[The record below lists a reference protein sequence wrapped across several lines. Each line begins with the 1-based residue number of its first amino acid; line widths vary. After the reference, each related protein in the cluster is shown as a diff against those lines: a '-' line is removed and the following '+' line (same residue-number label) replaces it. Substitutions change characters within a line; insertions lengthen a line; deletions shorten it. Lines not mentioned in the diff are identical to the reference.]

1 MLQKLGKLMTVLWNG
16 YFSQCIMS
24 LGDGCINCIKLPLFL
39 RIFLVVL
46 FFGETWN
53 YNPGSLDRC
62 LHYLL
67 GSSQEGRT
75 AMMADI
81 GDFFMENDCLIGFL
95 NIVQCRIQERPTL
108 PLPLFL
114 DQTEARRSKK
124 KLFETE
130 PTLISG
136 SGWRYTGRFVKKGGF
151 GPIGCLP
158 FTCSEN
164 WSVHG
169 LGKGKA
175 KFRTGKFRPGIAFAP
190 APVPAPIT

>member
-1 MLQKLGKLMTVLWNG
+1 MG
-16 YFSQCIMS
+16 
-24 LGDGCINCIKLPLFL
+24 
-39 RIFLVVL
+39 IFLSVLCHLLMVVSTASNCN
-46 FFGETWN
+46 FFFAFFCWFYFWGKIEITTQAVWIDA
-53 YNPGSLDRC
+53 STTFQVV
-62 LHYLL
+62 HK
-67 GSSQEGRT
+67 RT
-75 AMMADI
+75 YVHD
-81 GDFFMENDCLIGFL
+81 GWYRQLFFMENDCLIGFL

-158 FTCSEN
+158 FTCSAN

-190 APVPAPIT
+190 APVPVPAPIT